1 LTPTVPYISRD
12 PSRKAS
18 LWPLIQVAILIG
30 AGAVIGALVGALTT
44 EKLTF
49 LYKDQL
55 HLSVSSVSTIGI
67 IVGIPSYL
75 QSFMGT
81 ASDVFPLW
89 GYHRRTY
96 YILGTL
102 IAALGF
108 FGMSLLHDYKYATIV
123 CLVMIAAAGGTLA
136 GVVTNAVMVAVGNRT
151 GTFPRLQALITFLPL
166 MLGILPY
173 WNTNDFG
180 GYVTEHWSYH
190 RAFLTAAVL
199 TLLYLPFVF
208 FMEDSRVSAAR
219 HAQETAEEHAA
230 RRAARQAERAH
241 IQAALRAA
249 VRTPGLWAIAAY
261 LFYLNVTP
269 LLINASTYYMND
281 SLHLS
286 KQFIGSVQKWGNWGS
301 LFALLIYALAGK
313 RLTTPMLVWGALITD
328 CGIYLVAM
336 GMHDAPSAR
345 LVTGAWALLA
355 VALSLCV
362 NTLAA
367 RACPPD
373 IEATVFGVMQAVV
386 ALSLTLCDKFGSAL
400 YDFFG
405 PANKAH
411 HYTAAHG
418 WFSALWFGFGFT
430 LLAIFFIPFLPAWA
444 KHNLP
449 SGPSAP
455 AVEEIPPGPL
465 S

>member
-1 LTPTVPYISRD
+1 LTNEGPAVSVD
-12 PSRKAS
+12 PPRKSALS
-18 LWPLIQVAILIG
+18 ALIQVAVLIG
-30 AGAVIGALVGALTT
+30 AGAIIGTLVGAVSG

-49 LYKDQL
+49 LYKEQL
-55 HLSVSSVSTIGI
+55 HLSVSTVSTIGI
-67 IVGIPSYL
+67 IVGIPAYL

-81 ASDVFPLW
+81 ASDLFPLW

-108 FGMSLLHDYKYATIV
+108 FGLGLLHDYRIATLV

-136 GVVTNAVMVAVGNRT
+136 GVVTNAVMVAIGNRT

-166 MLGILPY
+166 LLGILPY

-180 GYVTEHWSYH
+180 GYVTEHWTNH
-190 RAFLTAAVL
+190 RAFFAAAAL

-208 FMEDSRVSAAR
+208 FMEDSRVSAFR
-219 HAQETAEEHAA
+219 RAQETEEEHAA
-230 RRAARQAERAH
+230 RHRARQEERARTKKALW
-241 IQAALRAA
+241 IAA
-249 VRTPGLWAIAAY
+249 RTPGLWAIAAY

-269 LLINASTYYMND
+269 LLLNASTYYMND
-281 SLHLS
+281 VLHLS
-286 KQFIGSVQKWGNWGS
+286 KQFIGSVETWSNWG
-301 LFALLIYALAGK
+301 ALVALGIYALAGK
-313 RLTTPMLVWGALITD
+313 RLTPPMLVWGALITD
-328 CGIYLVAM
+328 CAIYLVAM

-345 LVTGAWALLA
+345 LVKAAWAFFA
-355 VALSLCV
+355 VALALCV

-373 IEATVFGVMQAVV
+373 IEATVFGVMQAVMT
-386 ALSLTLCDKFGSAL
+386 LSLSLCDKFGSAL

-430 LLAIFFIPFLPAWA
+430 LLGIFFIPFLPTWA
-444 KHNLP
+444 KHNR
-449 SGPSAP
+449 
-455 AVEEIPPGPL
+455 PPGENAERPEEQPNT
-465 S
+465 